1 MSVATE
7 GLGDNSTFSPCLSCL
22 SFFFVGLCLLVL
34 DFLKRPLEQY
44 VRKLEVPVR
53 VVRMEQRSGLIRA
66 RLKGASIS
74 TGQVCVCVCAHLKY
88 RANHSFL
95 YI

>member
-1 MSVATE
+1 Q
-7 GLGDNSTFSPCLSCL
+7 
-22 SFFFVGLCLLVL
+22 
-34 DFLKRPLEQY
+34 LEQY

-74 TGQVCVCVCAHLKY
+74 TGQVITFLDAHCDLCLL
-88 RANHSFL
+88 ASDL
-95 YI
+95 T